1 MVRKHLI
8 YCVFINILLLSCA
21 KQQSDYKKISQY
33 FETKN
38 IELNGGYSRII
49 VLTDNGCPSCTKSL
63 ARTTEYSAH
72 DTATLWLI
80 TSRGSNVKIDDYIH
94 KKNVVI
100 DWQMNEKE
108 LPIFSET
115 KIVYLKTNAIDTI
128 INIDA
133 YGLDEQLEY
142 VRNKLENKKQP

>member
-8 YCVFINILLLSCA
+8 YCVLINILLFSCA
-21 KQQSDYKKISQY
+21 KRQNDYEKITQY
-33 FETKN
+33 FQTKN
-38 IELNGGYSRII
+38 IELKNGYSRII

-63 ARTTEYSAH
+63 ARATEYSAQ

-80 TSRGSNVKIDDYIH
+80 TSLGNSIKIDDYIH

-115 KIVYLKTNAIDTI
+115 KIIYLKTNDIDTI

-133 YGLDEQLEY
+133 YELEEQLEY
-142 VRNKLENKKQP
+142 IKER